1 MHNIMLVTSNAVF
14 FSREFE
20 DSNKKAVIVIIDKVT
35 DNLQQVVL
43 CQIMAFLWYSQ
54 TVKLQKVNGL

>member
-20 DSNKKAVIVIIDKVT
+20 DSNKKAVIVIKVT